1 MWRALRSSE
10 LVRRSLAYAAA
21 GYFWTVAHS
30 VRFEVEPANIY
41 EIAEAEMPVILTFWH
56 GQHFL
61 APFIMKPHH
70 RAKVL
75 ISRHADADINALAA
89 EVLGVGT
96 IRGSGATKASDFHR
110 KNAVGAMRE
119 MIDTL
124 AEGINVA
131 LTADVPKISRVA
143 GRGVI
148 ALARHSGRPI
158 YPVAI
163 ATNRRIVAKSWDKA
177 SIDLPFGSGG
187 AVAAEP
193 IRIAPEA
200 DDAAL
205 EAARKLLQARLEAAT
220 ARAEELARRAA
231 DGTGHGYDPRPV
243 DHHT

>member
-1 MWRALRSSE
+1 MWRVLRSSE
-10 LVRRSLAYAAA
+10 LVRRSLGYTLA
-21 GYFWTVAHS
+21 GYFWSVARS
-30 VRFEVEPANIY
+30 ARFQIEPANIY
-41 EIAEAEMPVILTFWH
+41 EIVEAEMPVILTFWH

-61 APFIMKPHH
+61 APFIMKSHH

-75 ISRHADADINALAA
+75 ISSHADADINAIAA
-89 EVLGVGT
+89 EALGVGT
-96 IRGSGATKASDFHR
+96 IRGSGATSARDFHR

-119 MIDTL
+119 MIEAL

-131 LTADVPKISRVA
+131 MTADVPKISRVV

-158 YPVAI
+158 YPIAL

-193 IRIAPEA
+193 VRVTADA
-200 DDAAL
+200 DDDTLA
-205 EAARKLLQARLEAAT
+205 AARRLLQARLETAT
-220 ARAEELARRAA
+220 ARAEALAHGA
-231 DGTGHGYDPRPV
+231 GWEGGHG
-243 DHHT
+243 

>member
-1 MWRALRSSE
+1 MWRALRKSE
-10 LVRRSLAYAAA
+10 LFRRSLAYTFA
-21 GYFWTVAHS
+21 GYLWSVARS

-61 APFIMKPHH
+61 APFVMKSHH

-89 EVLGVGT
+89 EALGVGT
-96 IRGSGATKASDFHR
+96 IRGSGAAKASDFHR

-131 LTADVPKISRVA
+131 MTADVPKISRVA

-163 ATNRRIVAKSWDKA
+163 ATNRRIVAKSWDRA

-193 IRIAPEA
+193 IRVAA
-200 DDAAL
+200 DTDAAGL
-205 EAARKLLQARLEAAT
+205 EAARKLVQERLEAAT
-220 ARAEELARRAA
+220 ARAEKLAQRAA
-231 DGTGHGYDPRPV
+231 EGGEHG
-243 DHHT
+243 

>member
-10 LVRRSLAYAAA
+10 LFRRSLGYTLA
-21 GYFWTVAHS
+21 GYLWSVARS

-41 EIAEAEMPVILTFWH
+41 DLAEVEMPLIITFWH

-61 APFIMKPHH
+61 APFIMKSHH

-75 ISRHADADINALAA
+75 ISGHADAEINAIAA
-89 EVLGVGT
+89 EALGVGT
-96 IRGSGATKASDFHR
+96 IRGSGATSARDFHR

-124 AEGINVA
+124 AAGINVA
-131 LTADVPKISRVA
+131 MTADVPKISRVV
-143 GRGVI
+143 GRGLI

-158 YPVAI
+158 LPLAL

-193 IRIAPEA
+193 IWVAPDV
-200 DDAAL
+200 DDAAF
-205 EAARKLLQARLEAAT
+205 EAARKLVQARLDAAT
-220 ARAEELARRAA
+220 ARAEALARRTGGNGA
-231 DGTGHGYDPRPV
+231 DG
-243 DHHT
+243 

>member
-1 MWRALRSSE
+1 MWRALRSSQ
-10 LVRRSLAYAAA
+10 LVRYPLAYAAA
-21 GYFWTVAHS
+21 GYFWSVART
-30 VRFEVEPANIY
+30 VRFVIEPPNIY
-41 EIAEAEMPVILTFWH
+41 ELAEAEMPVILTFWH

-75 ISRHADADINALAA
+75 ISRHADADINALTA

-96 IRGSGATKASDFHR
+96 IRGSGATNARDFHR

-131 LTADVPKISRVA
+131 LTADVPKISRIA
-143 GRGVI
+143 GRGVV
-148 ALARHSGRPI
+148 ALARYSGRPI

-163 ATNRRIVAKSWDKA
+163 ATNHRLVAKSWDKA
-177 SIDLPFGSGG
+177 SVDLPFGRGG

-193 IRIAPEA
+193 IRVAA
-200 DDAAL
+200 DADEAAL
-205 EAARKLLQARLEAAT
+205 NDARRILQARLDKAT
-220 ARAEELARRAA
+220 ARAEALAQRA
-231 DGTGHGYDPRPV
+231 DNHG
-243 DHHT
+243 